1 MAAVRTSAVADVDAC
16 NYCSLSTHRPA
27 VITVRFPRLL
37 TDRTLAN
44 TDGRILHIAA
54 LYGSAH
60 KQDFS
65 ERVVTIQKLSLDWRK
80 HHYKENS

>member
-44 TDGRILHIAA
+44 TDGRILHIVA
-54 LYGSAH
+54 LYGTTVLPSAH

-65 ERVVTIQKLSLDWRK
+65 ERVVTI
-80 HHYKENS
+80 